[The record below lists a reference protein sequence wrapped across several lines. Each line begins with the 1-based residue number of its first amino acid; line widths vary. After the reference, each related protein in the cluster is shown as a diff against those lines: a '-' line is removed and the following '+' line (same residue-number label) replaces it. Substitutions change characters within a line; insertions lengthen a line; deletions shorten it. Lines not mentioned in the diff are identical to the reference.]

1 MLPKNQLN
9 RKRKRQAV
17 AIQNLV
23 NRKKKKKEEKK
34 AAYFYELSVLDES
47 GKFQSFTK
55 VKTKK
60 DRSSRGRKRKL

>member
-17 AIQNLV
+17 ALQNLV
-23 NRKKKKKEEKK
+23 NRGEPKKEEKK

-60 DRSSRGRKRKL
+60 DRSSRGAP